1 MEKIFLTRLLFFMAF
16 VFTFTVTFAKDKE
29 ENNLEY
35 SIKSSGS
42 GQQGYWIVEVTAF
55 VEKKKDINSAI
66 ILKCAVH
73 GALFKGV
80 SQGEGGT
87 AQKPI
92 CGASAESQNAD
103 FFNAFFQ
110 KDYKNFAEMVAGS
123 LSTAK
128 VNKGYEVTAT
138 VNIAKDNLR
147 KAMEQAGV
155 VRKLGF

>member
-1 MEKIFLTRLLFFMAF
+1 MKKVIFTRCLILILF
-16 VFTFTVTFAKDKE
+16 VFAFTQTFAKDKE
-29 ENNLEY
+29 ENNLQY

-42 GQQGYWIVEVTAF
+42 GQQGYWVVEVTAY
-55 VEKKKDINSAI
+55 VKKKKEINRAI
-66 ILKCAVH
+66 LQKCAVH

-80 SQGEGGT
+80 SQGTAGV

-92 CGASAESQNAD
+92 CSPSTESQNAD

-110 KDYKNFAEMVAGS
+110 NDYQNYADIVAGT
-123 LSTAK
+123 LSTVK
-128 VNKGYEVTAT
+128 TDYGYEITAT

-147 KAMEQAGV
+147 KAMEQAGM